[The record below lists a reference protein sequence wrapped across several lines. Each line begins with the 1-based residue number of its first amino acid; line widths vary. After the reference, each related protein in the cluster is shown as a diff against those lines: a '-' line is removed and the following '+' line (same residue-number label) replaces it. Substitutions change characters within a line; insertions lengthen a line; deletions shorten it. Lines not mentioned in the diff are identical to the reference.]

1 MPRDPVQQR
10 QQIEDQIIEA
20 AWAYYHDDLN
30 QSEIAEKLGLSRATV
45 VNYLSE
51 ARRREYIRISLNPDV
66 FRERQISNELKEKFG
81 LRECLVVPAGETA
94 DRTLSRVARAASDWL
109 PTLLVPGDSLGVS
122 WGETIFK
129 VSQYAEPR
137 TIPDLE
143 IVQLVGSMT
152 TPLGFAAETCSANL
166 AQKFGANCI
175 NLHAPLLLEQ
185 AGLAEMLRAEP
196 VIARQLDA
204 VRNCNKVLFAAGSC
218 NPDSHVVR
226 CGLVSLDLLEAYK
239 AKGARAVIC
248 GRFIDAEGNA
258 IIGKMDSRM
267 IGADIAQM
275 KGKDTAILVSAGLDR
290 VDPIMAT
297 IKAGITTHFV
307 TCSATARAMLKM

>member
-1 MPRDPVQQR
+1 MRRDPIQQR

-45 VNYLSE
+45 VNYLGE
-51 ARRREYIRISLNPDV
+51 ARKREYVRISLSPDV
-66 FRERQISNELKEKFG
+66 FRERQISSELREKFG
-81 LRECLVVPAGETA
+81 LKECLVVPTGETG
-94 DRTLSRVARAASDWL
+94 DQTLSRVARAASDWL
-109 PTLLVPGDSLGVS
+109 PQLLARGDRLGVS

-129 VSQYAEPR
+129 VSQYAERRP
-137 TIPDLE
+137 IPEIE

-166 AQKFGANCI
+166 AQKFDATCI
-175 NLHAPLLLEQ
+175 NLHAPLLVEQ
-185 AGLAEMLRAEP
+185 PGLAEMLRAEP

-204 VRNCNKVLFAAGSC
+204 VRTCNKVLFAAGSC
-218 NPDSHVVR
+218 EPDSHVVR

-239 AKGARAVIC
+239 ARGAQAVIS

-258 IIGKMDSRM
+258 ILGEMDNRI

-275 KGKDTAILVSAGLDR
+275 KGKDVALLVSAGLDR
-290 VDPIMAT
+290 VDPILAT
-297 IKAGITTHFV
+297 MRAGITTHLA
-307 TCSATARAMLKM
+307 TCSATAAALLNT